1 MTTRFR
7 RPMLVL
13 GTTILVMQAVFMPV
27 GMVYAETKMDTEE
40 QELVELPLMK
50 NYLEEEEISDP
61 RFFFT
66 RSRMQG
72 TAEEPLQVTF
82 FSDQEVSEARVLL
95 PEEATLLKDQ
105 LPAGI
110 SVEEGTQPNEWI
122 VQSKRAQNTFV
133 LPLVVEQVGNYELS
147 VEETTAHLE
156 ISEKEETSEEV
167 PVEEIESSDEDQ
179 AGQEELK
186 EENGIEEEQ
195 ENEQPAEEVREPV
208 SEAPQ
213 EQQKDEEETDEAS
226 HVVEPTV
233 FDGETAEVT
242 TMAQFREAVGN
253 PDIGII
259 SVQANLTEATA
270 NVLTVD
276 RPLLIQG
283 NGYTLTFGINGFY
296 FQLEEVTQAS
306 TIRLENATLTKVG
319 ATPLINATVESSKN
333 WTVELE
339 DITEVNANNM
349 RLASLPE
356 GSIHFTGGVSN
367 FTRTTS
373 TQTFIVAKEVLATN
387 QAEVTISRGNATVF
401 FSSATVSNPKLTVE
415 QGAAITITTTA
426 GAANTIDL
434 RGENSE
440 VFLQNGELDV
450 ATVGTTAAPTDTTNN
465 TISLTGTT
473 PKITMNSGAR
483 MTVISTLAK
492 RGMRLA
498 GDNAQLL
505 INNSEI
511 SVTSATQAAIN
522 ISGDHSSFSSENS
535 TIQLGSTTG
544 ITMNMTG
551 ESPQLIFDSSVVNVT
566 STTGQR
572 INLIGAS
579 PLVSLASTEMILNSS
594 TGRGIYLQGA
604 TPQVL
609 MENSQLLVTDT
620 GASQGMILQG
630 TDALLSL
637 SNKSEL
643 AITGAGTG
651 ALENIQIGNNNAR
664 PELSVTGE
672 SKLSVTTTSGTGA
685 ATDTENNAI
694 HLRGADPKTTVTGGS
709 ELLVSITSNAR
720 RGVYLNGDN
729 PELLVTDS
737 QFDVTTVSGQTLN
750 LTGTSPKMTLN
761 KSSAR
766 VVSTTGVSMT
776 LSGSDAVLEA
786 NESELAIQST
796 TGQRMNLIG
805 SNPVL
810 NLKNSQLDMKAT
822 SGRGIYLRGA
832 TPQVLMDNSQLLMTD
847 TGPSQGMILQGT
859 DALLSLSNQSELEIT
874 GAGTG
879 ALENIQIGNNNAR
892 PELSVTGESKLSVT
906 TTSGT
911 GAATDTENNAI
922 HLRGA
927 DPKTTVTGGS
937 ELLVSI
943 TSNARRGVYLNGD
956 NPELLVTDSQFDVTT
971 VSGQTLNL
979 TGTSPKMTLNKSS
992 ARVVSTTGVSMTL
1005 SGRYAVLEANESEL
1019 AIQSTT
1025 GQRMNLIGSNPVLN
1039 LKNSQLDM
1047 KATSGRGIYLQGATP
1062 QVLMDNSQLLMTD
1075 TGASQGMI
1083 LQGTD
1088 ALLSLSNQS
1097 ELEITGAGTGALE
1110 NIQIGNNNARP
1121 ELSVT
1126 GESKVSVTTTSGT
1139 SAATDTIN
1147 NAIHL
1152 RGTDPKAIFNDAELN
1167 IEIISGSRRGL
1178 YLNGINSDLRILD
1191 SKIDV
1196 TTVSGQTLNLT
1207 GTSPKMTLNKSSAR
1221 VVSTTGV
1228 SMTLSGRYAVLEA
1241 NESELAIQSTTGQRM
1256 NLIGSNSVLNL
1267 KNSQLDMK
1275 ATSGRGIYLQGA
1287 TPQVLM
1293 DNSQLLMTDTG
1304 PSQGMILQ
1312 GTDALLSLSNQS
1324 ELAITGAGT
1333 GTFENIQ
1340 IGNNNA
1346 RPELSVTGE
1355 SKVSVTT
1362 TSGTSAATDTINNA
1376 IHLRGTD
1383 PKAIFNDA
1391 ELNIEI
1397 ISGSRRGLYL
1407 NGINSDLRILD
1418 SKIDIK
1424 TLNDT
1429 GLRTLGN
1436 NGTNLISNSQIDLL
1450 SGTSVSIGFTGNLMK
1465 TSITNNSKIN
1475 SDQGMYFA
1483 GQEVIIDNNSEIDIT
1498 NTVATNVTTISDQR
1512 SIFGVLTFERRGS
1525 TKGQLTINHS
1535 GLSIDK
1541 RDGERIRGAL
1551 NIVGGDNELLVE
1563 NGGSLN
1569 IVNEGSGTPD
1579 DSTTS
1584 NANAGVGF
1592 RNYDYE
1598 YNTTLISNNDFIVR
1612 DPGSRIDIQAKYGAA
1627 VTMSTAGTVFDGSV
1641 TVKNQGYFMAT
1652 GNTAGN
1658 NSGVFV
1664 GRLVHVTFDNPLF
1677 IDFTNYR
1684 TGGGQVFGVSNANST
1699 FTGINSDLAL
1709 WENNS
1714 DLLGDPFLNFRK
1726 LDYSF
1731 RGINYDTLVSSS
1743 NPDQLN
1749 TDTLGT
1755 TGLLSYTRISSNNG
1769 RWAIADELRV
1779 PTNAD
1784 KKIHGRV
1791 SLPVGLDDSRP
1802 AWDDEALVTV
1812 EVESPS
1818 GETTQEYTTKT
1829 VGDTNESPG
1838 ISIYGEEPRGGLF
1851 EIDLDEPLEA
1861 GSKVRISKVELT
1873 SGELTDGF
1881 EHQILTDT
1889 VEVFPIIPPTPA
1901 QFSSSIIAQDSAAIQ
1916 GVTDNLDAEVTAT
1929 HNGEPLNT
1937 ESVSV
1942 DADGRFS
1949 LDLSEV
1955 SLEIDDEIQVFL
1967 RDAEGSAV
1975 AAGVVNPPETN
1986 NTRGNINPSTE
1997 LIFHDV
2003 TFEPATTLIVGD
2015 LGPVSPVD
2023 PLDPEIE
2030 VDPEKKPELPEDQGQ
2045 LSIDFVSSFNFGS
2058 QAISVHDQTYY
2069 AKPQRLLNE
2078 DGTVN
2083 EDEERPNYVQISDRR
2098 SENERNGWTLAV
2110 TQNSQFTDRQGNQLR
2125 GARLVLNNQQFA
2137 SVQENGE
2144 PTLQNQDGVVLL
2156 PEQKMP
2162 LVIARNGQGAGTWIY
2177 RFGDG
2182 ESAGE
2187 SVALEVPP
2195 SADPRAT
2202 TYQTTLTWEL
2212 SAVPDN

>member
-1 MTTRFR
+1 
-7 RPMLVL
+7 MLVL

-1641 TVKNQGYFMAT
+1641 TVKNQGYFVAT

>member
-1 MTTRFR
+1 
-7 RPMLVL
+7 MLVL

-27 GMVYAETKMDTEE
+27 GMVYAETTMDTEE

-339 DITEVNANNM
+339 DITEVNANTM

-356 GSIHFTGGVSN
+356 GNIHFTGGVSN

-426 GAANTIDL
+426 GVANTIDL

-440 VFLQNGELDV
+440 VFLQSGELDV
-450 ATVGTTAAPTDTTNN
+450 ATVGTTAVPTDTTNN
-465 TISLTGTT
+465 TISLTGTA
-473 PKITMNSGAR
+473 PKITINSSFQL
-483 MTVISTLAK
+483 TVRSTLAK
-492 RGMRLA
+492 RGIHLA
-498 GDNAQLL
+498 GKNAQLL

-522 ISGDHSSFSSENS
+522 ISGYHSSFSSENS

-579 PLVSLASTEMILNSS
+579 PLVSLANTEMIMNAS
-594 TGRGIYLQGA
+594 TGRGIYLQGT
-604 TPQVL
+604 TPQVKL
-609 MENSQLLVTDT
+609 DNSQLLVTDT
-620 GASQGMILQG
+620 SASQGMILQG

-637 SNKSEL
+637 SSKSEL

-737 QFDVTTVSGQTLN
+737 QFDVTTVSEQTLN

-847 TGPSQGMILQGT
+847 TGASQGMILQGT

-979 TGTSPKMTLNKSS
+979 TGSSPKMTLNKSS

-1075 TGASQGMI
+1075 TGPSQGMI

-1097 ELEITGAGTGALE
+1097 ELAITGAGTGTFE

-1256 NLIGSNSVLNL
+1256 NLIGSNPVLNL

-1627 VTMSTAGTVFDGSV
+1627 VTMSTAANVFDGSV
-1641 TVKNQGYFMAT
+1641 TVKNQGYFVAT

-1743 NPDQLN
+1743 DPDQLN

-1997 LIFHDV
+1997 LIFHDI

-2030 VDPEKKPELPEDQGQ
+2030 VDPENKPELPEDQGQ

-2083 EDEERPNYVQISDRR
+2083 DSEERPNYVQISDRR

-2110 TQNSQFTDRQGNQLR
+2110 TQKEQFKGEENQVLY
-2125 GARLVLNNQQFA
+2125 GASLSLSNQQVITA
-2137 SVQENGE
+2137 QGGIAPGLQSV
-2144 PTLQNQDGVVLL
+2144 PCTLVPGNRRTLL
-2156 PEQKMP
+2156 H
-2162 LVIARNGQGAGTWIY
+2162 AQGSEGTGTWIY

-2182 ESAGE
+2182 ETAGE
-2187 SVALEVPP
+2187 SIALNVPKGANP
-2195 SADPRAT
+2195 EAT
-2202 TYQTTLTWEL
+2202 TYSSTLIWEL
-2212 SAVPDN
+2212 SAVPGN

>member
-1 MTTRFR
+1 
-7 RPMLVL
+7 MLVL